1 MRPDPRPFLLAA
13 LLAPAC
19 AEEFTPESYLDG
31 LRVLAIVAEPL
42 EVGPGD
48 GLDVRAEVFVHP
60 DDPLAE
66 EPYWHFCPITVGAI
80 GGFACLAP
88 VCEIEVGRG
97 PAASLPPSVLAED
110 CLAAL
115 GGLPDG
121 AEIPEVVESVV
132 RFRAVTAAGQVREA
146 VQRVPL
152 WTAGPPPDPNL
163 PPAVLG
169 VEIDGLPAVEGEIAA
184 TVAPGGAAPVLVRVD
199 PASVQT
205 YVDASGRTLSES
217 IVVFF
222 YATAGRFDAERATGP
237 DAAVRFEARDL
248 EPGQVEAEVWAVAR
262 DLRGG
267 QAVAGPFRIAIGP

>member
-1 MRPDPRPFLLAA
+1 MTRRAARTVAFASLLAA
-13 LLAPAC
+13 AC
-19 AEEFTPESYLDG
+19 AEEFTPESYLDD
-31 LRVLAIVAEPL
+31 LRVLALVAEPL

-48 GLDVRAEVFVHP
+48 GLAVSATAHALP

-66 EPYWHFCPITVGAI
+66 EVWSFCPVTLGASS
-80 GGFACLAP
+80 GFACLAP
-88 VCEIEVGRG
+88 VCEIAVGAG
-97 PAASLPPSVLAED
+97 PSASLVPSDLAAA

-121 AEIPEVVESVV
+121 AALPEVVESVV
-132 RFRAVTAAGQVREA
+132 RYRARSASGQEREA
-146 VQRVPL
+146 IQRVPL

-163 PPAVLG
+163 PPVLLG
-169 VEIDGLPAVEGEIAA
+169 VEIDGLPAAEGALAA
-184 TVAPGGAAPVLVRVD
+184 TVPPGGAVPVLVRVD
-199 PASVQT
+199 PASVQS
-205 YVDASGRTLSES
+205 YVDGSGRTLSES

-237 DAAVRFEARDL
+237 DALVRFEARAL